1 MHNSNDQFYCG
12 MSFINVLFIY
22 PFVFKS
28 TPAAGLNLFQG
39 DILLPVS
46 ATNGII
52 PCLGSCDPSPGAQP
66 VLWASSMLATVE
78 RKQTLMYNLCL

>member
-1 MHNSNDQFYCG
+1 MYNNKDQIYCA
-12 MSFINVLFIY
+12 MSLINVRFMY

-52 PCLGSCDPSPGAQP
+52 LCPGSCDSPGAQP
-66 VLWASSMLATVE
+66 VLWASSMLVTVE
-78 RKQTLMYNLCL
+78 RKQTLMHSLYL

>member
-1 MHNSNDQFYCG
+1 MYNNKDQIYCA
-12 MSFINVLFIY
+12 MSLINVRFMY

-52 PCLGSCDPSPGAQP
+52 LCPGSCDSPGAQP
-66 VLWASSMLATVE
+66 VLRASSMLVTVE
-78 RKQTLMYNLCL
+78 RKQTLMHSLYL